1 MSKFGAGN
9 YKIEISDKYESEETE
24 RYGVTCFEVKRRDS
38 AGYSALIF
46 FGWMPEKMTNRLE
59 LCSSKDMW
67 HTLYEEW
74 LPKGNMGTICG
85 SRTPSKYENRNGWYD
100 MTISRADSP
109 PYVRRIVH
117 DLDGKVTLNFAIRAD
132 TNDASEHKFLE
143 DLANTTKA
151 VITDQ
156 S

>member
-1 MSKFGAGN
+1 MSKFEAGN
-9 YKIEISDKYESEETE
+9 YKIEISDKYESEEME
-24 RYGVTCFEVKRRDS
+24 RYGGTCFEVKRRDS

-46 FGWMPEKMTNRLE
+46 LGVMPEKMTTKRE

-74 LPKGNMGTICG
+74 LPKGDIAASLCG
-85 SRTPSKYENRNGWYD
+85 PRTPSKYENRDGWYD
-100 MTISRADSP
+100 ITIGCADSL

-117 DLDGKVTLNFAIRAD
+117 DLDGEVTLNFATRAD

-143 DLANTTKA
+143 DLADTTKA
-151 VITDQ
+151 VITD
-156 S
+156 